1 MGLRERHHDAA
12 DAADVAAYALG
23 VLEPAD
29 ALRCEEHLA
38 ACVPCAMRLADLTG
52 TVAALAQLA
61 GREPPRPG
69 RVAGRVAGPGQ
80 GRGPGRRT
88 RRGRG
93 HRRGAARLP
102 RVRRWRGRLVA
113 AAAALA
119 VGVPGAAL
127 LVAGDEPASPGRA
140 AVAATDPA
148 TGVTAALALRDRAW
162 GTELAVRVAGVRGPR
177 VCDLVAVGRD
187 GREWPVMSWATPV
200 DGHEDG
206 DEPVIEGGTAL
217 RRDEIARLEVRDRE
231 GRRLV
236 SVLP

>member
-12 DAADVAAYALG
+12 GAADVAAYALG

-61 GREPPRPG
+61 GREPLRPG
-69 RVAGRVAGPGQ
+69 RAAGPKPGP
-80 GRGPGRRT
+80 RSGPGRRRGPA
-88 RRGRG
+88 RR
-93 HRRGAARLP
+93 HRRAAAPLP

-127 LVAGDEPASPGRA
+127 LGADDEPASPERG

-162 GTELAVRVAGVRGPR
+162 GTEVAVRVAGVRGPH

-200 DGHEDG
+200 GG
-206 DEPVIEGGTAL
+206 DDPVVEGGTAL

-236 SVLP
+236 SVAP